1 MVGEKTADKAV
12 GRTRGG
18 LNTKIHAVVDGLGN
32 PVEFL
37 LSAGNDHDSVHAMEL
52 LEKVQI
58 CGSNVLADRAYGAR
72 TIREYGSYPITL
84 HLPSDGTSI
93 PLSSFT
99 VVVFP
104 APLGPKNPNTSPF
117 SRERLTSFTAFF
129 PPENVLDKFSK
140 TTVCILN
147 FLLSVQPFHDFPET
161 GLICQFCKYRVL
173 RDRLRHAVPD
183 KRFLLHPT
191 A

>member
-72 TIREYGSYPITL
+72 TIREYISEHGASYVIPVSYT
-84 HLPSDGTSI
+84 HLDVYKRQALADELKEMTQ
-93 PLSSFT
+93 
-99 VVVFP
+99 
-104 APLGPKNPNTSPF
+104 ADECDQDKNS
-117 SRERLTSFTAFF
+117 E
-129 PPENVLDKFSK
+129 EK
-140 TTVCILN
+140 
-147 FLLSVQPFHDFPET
+147 
-161 GLICQFCKYRVL
+161 
-173 RDRLRHAVPD
+173 
-183 KRFLLHPT
+183 
-191 A
+191 